1 MPEAIMPKIK
11 IENLQTTTWVGKH
24 DTPFIHDDLNDVYK
38 QAIQKRVEEVKSP
51 FNKGD
56 SEQSPYVRS
65 GTNGTMI
72 VLIVD
77 ESSSMYP
84 YISDTI
90 GGIKGFIDDQK
101 NTQKNSTLTV
111 YKFGGNRIN
120 AVIANVAMQN
130 VDVEQI
136 NYAPLGSTNLLDAIG
151 VAINH
156 INIHLKLLSE
166 QQRPNVIVNIITD
179 GEENI
184 STTFNKSTI
193 KQMIDHC
200 KQSDW
205 GFIFMGAN
213 IDAFAE
219 STSLGFTV
227 HNTLQYT
234 TSKTQDTYRAAS
246 AMTTRLAAMGTKH
259 YDVAGFTDVE
269 RARAVD

>member
-166 QQRPNVIVNIITD
+166 QQRPNVIVNI
-179 GEENI
+179 
-184 STTFNKSTI
+184 
-193 KQMIDHC
+193 
-200 KQSDW
+200 
-205 GFIFMGAN
+205 MGAN